1 MQCRFSEYEIRFTD
15 NDSSPA
21 RTTNRDFG
29 LRQTQNELAK
39 DGLILNDAR
48 GYAAHIL
55 DLDLMLV
62 HLSRQNSKKTSIRAG
77 ITPAFPSQYAGM
89 CKNARKCASRNAPA
103 LRDAQKHAK
112 MRI

>member
-15 NDSSPA
+15 NDSSPV
-21 RTTNRDFG
+21 RTKNRDFG

-55 DLDLMLV
+55 DLDPMLV
-62 HLSRQNSKKTSIRAG
+62 SPDNASLAAELKKDKYQSRD
-77 ITPAFPSQYAGM
+77 Y
-89 CKNARKCASRNAPA
+89 SR
-103 LRDAQKHAK
+103 
-112 MRI
+112 IS

>member
-15 NDSSPA
+15 NDSSPV
-21 RTTNRDFG
+21 RTKNRDFG

-62 HLSRQNSKKTSIRAG
+62 THLLRQNSKKTSIRAG
-77 ITPAFPSQYAGM
+77 ITPAFPS
-89 CKNARKCASRNAPA
+89 
-103 LRDAQKHAK
+103 
-112 MRI
+112 